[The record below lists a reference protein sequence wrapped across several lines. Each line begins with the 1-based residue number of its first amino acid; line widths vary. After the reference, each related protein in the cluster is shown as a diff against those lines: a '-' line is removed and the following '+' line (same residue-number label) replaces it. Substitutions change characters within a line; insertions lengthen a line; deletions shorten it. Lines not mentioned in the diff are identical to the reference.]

1 MRYTMEIKATGKL
14 TLDAIG
20 TLLHATMFRGKS
32 PKREIVK
39 ISAVIALFLAFS
51 LVWLLLFENAEFF
64 AYMLAVAVMI
74 IFLLVYGW
82 FILPRIRYK
91 ALGKMKEFVNEYTFG
106 EESFA
111 VSGNNGEYSENTET
125 RYSAISKVIETEKYI
140 FIFQTPSSA
149 LVLEKSTVV
158 GDISQIRYRL
168 RSVQN
173 MKYIFC
179 LC

>member
-1 MRYTMEIKATGKL
+1 MEIKATGKL

-39 ISAVIALFLAFS
+39 ISAVIALLIAFS

-74 IFLLVYGW
+74 ILMLVYGW

-91 ALGKMKEFVNEYTFG
+91 ALGNMKEFVNEYTFG
-106 EESFA
+106 EELFT
-111 VSGNNGEYSENTET
+111 VSGDNGEYSENTET

-140 FIFQTPSSA
+140 FIFQTPSCA

>member
-1 MRYTMEIKATGKL
+1 
-14 TLDAIG
+14 
-20 TLLHATMFRGKS
+20 
-32 PKREIVK
+32 
-39 ISAVIALFLAFS
+39 
-51 LVWLLLFENAEFF
+51 
-64 AYMLAVAVMI
+64 MI
-74 IFLLVYGW
+74 ILMLVYGW

-91 ALGKMKEFVNEYTFG
+91 ALGNMKEFVNEYTFG
-106 EESFA
+106 EESFT
-111 VSGNNGEYSENTET
+111 VSGDNGEYSENTET

-140 FIFQTPSSA
+140 FIFQTPSCA